1 MTTTPLADTDV
12 RLCPP
17 DQTARTYH
25 VHVPDRPGVEWLVLA
40 IPVDLDQ
47 ADDPTV
53 SAQQVALDVAQE
65 ARDTAH
71 RLLYP
76 RLLERRRDAR

>member
-1 MTTTPLADTDV
+1 MADVTERDV
-12 RLCPP
+12 RLCPASE
-17 DQTARTYH
+17 TARTFH

-40 IPVDLDQ
+40 IPVELDQ
-47 ADDPTV
+47 LDDPTV

-71 RLLYP
+71 STLYP
-76 RLLERRRDAR
+76 RVLERRRDAR